1 LLLPLSCGGEKEH
14 VGTGV
19 ERRIADINIATT
31 SSGRRDNDDDDDI
44 VMMYL
49 ITVDV
54 GVGRNCL
61 FSEQVIMMARSK
73 RIYMM

>member
-1 LLLPLSCGGEKEH
+1 
-14 VGTGV
+14 V
-19 ERRIADINIATT
+19 DINIATT
-31 SSGRRDNDDDDDI
+31 SSGRRDTDNDDI

>member
-1 LLLPLSCGGEKEH
+1 M
-14 VGTGV
+14 
-19 ERRIADINIATT
+19 
-31 SSGRRDNDDDDDI
+31 DNDNDDDI

-73 RIYMM
+73 RVYIMM